1 MSVRRIL
8 LAGVTGAVVLTAS
21 ATGYAVAGPKHDK
34 HDKKDKAD
42 VSQTANSQRAGDNTQ
57 TNDITLLQV
66 NTCGNTIN
74 VVGQLNP
81 AFGNTCTN
89 Q

>member
-8 LAGVTGAVVLTAS
+8 LAGVTGAVVLAAS
-21 ATGYAVAGPKHDK
+21 ATGYAVAGPK

-42 VSQTANSQRAGDNTQ
+42 VSQTANSQRSGDNTQ

-66 NTCGNTIN
+66 NTCGNTVSVI
-74 VVGQLNP
+74 GQLNP